1 MQALTWYLIIST
13 VVSTRQTTVKL
24 WLPPFPS
31 CSLYS
36 GGADKKGKSIIKG
49 DKTGKGE
56 KQRAV
61 GGKANRMG
69 MMGGISEEVTSYPKE
84 KELRGREFQVE
95 GTYAKVLGWKRAWHI
110 LGTEG
115 KTMRLEHSRPKKRG
129 MR

>member
-1 MQALTWYLIIST
+1 M
-13 VVSTRQTTVKL
+13 VSTGQTTVKL

-61 GGKANRMG
+61 GRKANRMG
-69 MMGGISEEVTSYPKE
+69 RMGGISEEVTSYPKE

-95 GTYAKVLGWKRAWHI
+95 RTYAKVLGWKRAWHI
-110 LGTEG
+110 PGTE
-115 KTMRLEHSRPKKRG
+115 
-129 MR
+129 